1 MKIDP
6 KVLPVTQVSETV
18 TRQRAT
24 GERLEVIIYTY
35 QPGATFP
42 VHQHAAEQLTVVL
55 SGELVFHFPDT
66 PEEIVLRPSEA
77 LLIPSNRPHGA
88 SVPAN
93 AEVTR
98 TYNVFTP
105 VRDTLPTG

>member
-6 KVLPVTQVSETV
+6 QVLPVTQVSATV
-18 TRQRAT
+18 ARQRVI
-24 GERLEVIIYTY
+24 GERLEIIIYSY
-35 QPGATFP
+35 QPGAIFP

-55 SGELVFHFPDT
+55 SGALVFHFPDT
-66 PEEIVLRPSEA
+66 SEEIVLKPAEA
-77 LLIPSNRPHGA
+77 LLIPPNRPHGA
-88 SVPAN
+88 MVPAN

-105 VRDTLPTG
+105 VRDTLPSG

>member
-1 MKIDP
+1 MKINP
-6 KVLPVTQVSETV
+6 RALTITQVTESV
-18 TRQRAT
+18 TRQRVT

-42 VHQHAAEQLTVVL
+42 VHQHTAEQLTVVL

-66 PEEIVLRPSEA
+66 PQEIVLRPSEA
-77 LLIPSNRPHGA
+77 LLIPSDQPHSA

-93 AEVTR
+93 AEITR

-105 VRDTLPTG
+105 VRDTLPSG